1 MAIDGP
7 PSVEKRE
14 PVLGDVVFL
23 WDFCISIFD
32 SCPFCLVWSCLILAQ
47 YVVLQCSYLC
57 YLICAA
63 SRLRLSEA
71 SWDVVRLGGPWSGSL
86 LVDLV
91 YRMAYL
97 LVRVE
102 FYPN

>member
-1 MAIDGP
+1 MYL
-7 PSVEKRE
+7 
-14 PVLGDVVFL
+14 VLL
-23 WDFCISIFD
+23 
-32 SCPFCLVWSCLILAQ
+32 
-47 YVVLQCSYLC
+47 CSYLC
-57 YLICAA
+57 YLNCVAF
-63 SRLRLSEA
+63 RLRLSEA
-71 SWDVVRLGGPWSGSL
+71 SWDVVRLGGFRSGSL

>member
-1 MAIDGP
+1 MM
-7 PSVEKRE
+7 
-14 PVLGDVVFL
+14 LFL
-23 WDFCISIFD
+23 FVGFLYIIFD
-32 SCPFCLVWSCLILAQ
+32 SRPSCLVWSGLILDK
-47 YVVLQCSYLC
+47 YVVLSCSYLC
-57 YLICAA
+57 YLTGAA
-63 SRLRLSEA
+63 SRLRFSEA
-71 SWDVVRLGGPWSGSL
+71 SWDFVRLGGSWSGSL

>member
-1 MAIDGP
+1 MGIYIYMFFSWAFFI
-7 PSVEKRE
+7 
-14 PVLGDVVFL
+14 FL
-23 WDFCISIFD
+23 ILR
-32 SCPFCLVWSCLILAQ
+32 SCPSCRVWSGLILDK
-47 YVVLQCSYLC
+47 YLVLKCSYLC
-57 YLICAA
+57 YLNCVA

-71 SWDVVRLGGPWSGSL
+71 SWDFVRLGGSWSGSP

-97 LVRVE
+97 LVRVD